1 MKRLFKKYLIISVA
15 CSLPFFC
22 GEPTAMAQ
30 ENNALEAVSTLTV
43 RQTDSVSGYDRD
55 LFQWNKFDED
65 GDGCDT
71 RNDILARDL
80 DNISKQDK
88 CVVLSGILDDPYTGD
103 RIDFQRGQSTSSKVQ
118 IDHIVALSD
127 AWNSGASHWNESKL
141 RAFGN
146 DPYNLAAVDGTANT
160 QKSNSSADEWLPAN
174 AAARCLYVATQV
186 GVKEHYALTVT
197 QTEAQKMREV
207 LGSCPTQSIPQSN
220 GSGLVRLVE
229 QNGKTKHGYPFVDQG
244 NVDVDSEVREYRG
257 MSSVIRQDMAA
268 FLYRWAGS
276 PEYTPSNADMHR
288 FRDVDGATPH
298 AKEIWW
304 LASTGI
310 SEGWLEPD
318 GSRTFRGMSP
328 VTRQDMAAFMHRL
341 VGDYGPA
348 PSKSIVFSDVDG
360 ATPHAKE
367 IWWLAFT
374 GISEGWLEP
383 DGSRTFRGMSPVTRQ
398 DMAAFLYRL
407 AGTPN
412 RDLDTDGAFIYSY
425 FRDVNWSTPHAE
437 DIWWLAMKKI
447 STGWIVTSQP
457 SPLPSHPNQVY
468 YKNCAAVRAAGKA
481 PLHRGDPGYRPE
493 LDRDNDGIACE

>member
-1 MKRLFKKYLIISVA
+1 
-15 CSLPFFC
+15 
-22 GEPTAMAQ
+22 MAQ

-127 AWNSGASHWNESKL
+127 AWNSGASHWNESEL

-257 MSSVIRQDMAA
+257 MSSVMRQDMAA

-288 FRDVDGATPH
+288 FRDVDGSTPH

-310 SEGWLEPD
+310 SEGWLE
-318 GSRTFRGMSP
+318 S
-328 VTRQDMAAFMHRL
+328 
-341 VGDYGPA
+341 
-348 PSKSIVFSDVDG
+348 
-360 ATPHAKE
+360 
-367 IWWLAFT
+367 
-374 GISEGWLEP
+374 

-447 STGWIVTSQP
+447 STGWIVASQP
-457 SPLPSHPNQVY
+457 SPSPSPSHPDQVY

>member
-1 MKRLFKKYLIISVA
+1 MKRLFKKYLVVLVA

-80 DNISKQDK
+80 DDISKQDK
-88 CVVLSGILDDPYTGD
+88 CVVFSGILDDPYTGD

-220 GSGLVRLVE
+220 GPGLVRLVE

-257 MSSVIRQDMAA
+257 MSSVVRQDMAA

-276 PEYTPSNADMHR
+276 PEYMPLNTDMHR
-288 FRDVDGATPH
+288 FCDVDRLTPH

-310 SEGWLEPD
+310 SEGWLD
-318 GSRTFRGMSP
+318 S
-328 VTRQDMAAFMHRL
+328 
-341 VGDYGPA
+341 
-348 PSKSIVFSDVDG
+348 
-360 ATPHAKE
+360 
-367 IWWLAFT
+367 
-374 GISEGWLEP
+374 

-407 AGTPN
+407 CGN
-412 RDLDTDGAFIYSY
+412 
-425 FRDVNWSTPHAE
+425 AE
-437 DIWWLAMKKI
+437 
-447 STGWIVTSQP
+447 S
-457 SPLPSHPNQVY
+457 
-468 YKNCAAVRAAGKA
+468 
-481 PLHRGDPGYRPE
+481 
-493 LDRDNDGIACE
+493 

>member
-1 MKRLFKKYLIISVA
+1 MKRLFKKYLVVLVA

-80 DNISKQDK
+80 DDISKQDK
-88 CVVLSGILDDPYTGD
+88 CVVFSGILDDPYTGD

-220 GSGLVRLVE
+220 GPGLVRLVE

-257 MSSVIRQDMAA
+257 MSSVARQDMAA

-276 PEYTPSNADMHR
+276 PEYMPLNTDMHR
-288 FRDVDGATPH
+288 FCDVDRLTPH

-310 SEGWLEPD
+310 SEGWLD
-318 GSRTFRGMSP
+318 S
-328 VTRQDMAAFMHRL
+328 
-341 VGDYGPA
+341 
-348 PSKSIVFSDVDG
+348 
-360 ATPHAKE
+360 
-367 IWWLAFT
+367 
-374 GISEGWLEP
+374 

-457 SPLPSHPNQVY
+457 SPSPSHPDQVY

>member
-15 CSLPFFC
+15 CSLLFFC

-80 DNISKQDK
+80 DNISKQNK

-127 AWNSGASHWNESKL
+127 AWNSGASHWNESEL

-197 QTEAQKMREV
+197 KTEAQKMREV

-288 FRDVDGATPH
+288 FRDVDGSTPH

-310 SEGWLEPD
+310 SEGWLE
-318 GSRTFRGMSP
+318 S
-328 VTRQDMAAFMHRL
+328 
-341 VGDYGPA
+341 
-348 PSKSIVFSDVDG
+348 
-360 ATPHAKE
+360 
-367 IWWLAFT
+367 
-374 GISEGWLEP
+374 

-437 DIWWLAMKKI
+437 DIWWLAIKKI
-447 STGWIVTSQP
+447 STGWIVASQP
-457 SPLPSHPNQVY
+457 SPSHPDQVY

>member
-304 LASTGI
+304 LAS
-310 SEGWLEPD
+310 
-318 GSRTFRGMSP
+318 
-328 VTRQDMAAFMHRL
+328 A
-341 VGDYGPA
+341 
-348 PSKSIVFSDVDG
+348 
-360 ATPHAKE
+360 
-367 IWWLAFT
+367 

>member
-1 MKRLFKKYLIISVA
+1 MKRLFKKYLVVLVA

-80 DNISKQDK
+80 DDIFKQDK
-88 CVVLSGILDDPYTGD
+88 CVVFSGILDDPYTGD

-220 GSGLVRLVE
+220 GPGLVRLVE

-257 MSSVIRQDMAA
+257 MSSVVRQDMAA

-276 PEYTPSNADMHR
+276 PEYMPLNTDMHR
-288 FRDVDGATPH
+288 FCDVDRLTPH

-310 SEGWLEPD
+310 SEGWLD
-318 GSRTFRGMSP
+318 S
-328 VTRQDMAAFMHRL
+328 
-341 VGDYGPA
+341 
-348 PSKSIVFSDVDG
+348 
-360 ATPHAKE
+360 
-367 IWWLAFT
+367 
-374 GISEGWLEP
+374 

-457 SPLPSHPNQVY
+457 SPSPSHPDQVY

>member
-1 MKRLFKKYLIISVA
+1 M
-15 CSLPFFC
+15 
-22 GEPTAMAQ
+22 
-30 ENNALEAVSTLTV
+30 
-43 RQTDSVSGYDRD
+43 
-55 LFQWNKFDED
+55 
-65 GDGCDT
+65 
-71 RNDILARDL
+71 
-80 DNISKQDK
+80 
-88 CVVLSGILDDPYTGD
+88 
-103 RIDFQRGQSTSSKVQ
+103 
-118 IDHIVALSD
+118 
-127 AWNSGASHWNESKL
+127 
-141 RAFGN
+141 
-146 DPYNLAAVDGTANT
+146 
-160 QKSNSSADEWLPAN
+160 
-174 AAARCLYVATQV
+174 ATQV

-328 VTRQDMAAFMHRL
+328 VTRQDMAAFL
-341 VGDYGPA
+341 
-348 PSKSIVFSDVDG
+348 S
-360 ATPHAKE
+360 
-367 IWWLAFT
+367 
-374 GISEGWLEP
+374 
-383 DGSRTFRGMSPVTRQ
+383 
-398 DMAAFLYRL
+398 RL

-447 STGWIVTSQP
+447 STGWIVASQP
-457 SPLPSHPNQVY
+457 SPLPSHPNQIY

>member
-1 MKRLFKKYLIISVA
+1 MKRLFKKYLVISVA

-22 GEPTAMAQ
+22 GAPTAMAQ
-30 ENNALEAVSTLTV
+30 ENDALEAVSTLTV

-257 MSSVIRQDMAA
+257 MSSVVRQDMAA

-276 PEYTPSNADMHR
+276 PEYMPSNADMHR
-288 FRDVDGATPH
+288 FRDVDRLTPH

-310 SEGWLEPD
+310 SEGWLD
-318 GSRTFRGMSP
+318 
-328 VTRQDMAAFMHRL
+328 A
-341 VGDYGPA
+341 
-348 PSKSIVFSDVDG
+348 
-360 ATPHAKE
+360 
-367 IWWLAFT
+367 
-374 GISEGWLEP
+374 

-447 STGWIVTSQP
+447 STGWIVASQP
-457 SPLPSHPNQVY
+457 SPSPSPSHPDQVY
-468 YKNCAAVRAAGKA
+468 YKNCVAVRAAGKA

>member
-288 FRDVDGATPH
+288 FRDVDGATPY

-304 LASTGI
+304 LAS
-310 SEGWLEPD
+310 
-318 GSRTFRGMSP
+318 
-328 VTRQDMAAFMHRL
+328 
-341 VGDYGPA
+341 
-348 PSKSIVFSDVDG
+348 
-360 ATPHAKE
+360 
-367 IWWLAFT
+367 T

>member
-1 MKRLFKKYLIISVA
+1 MKRLFKKYLVVLVA

-80 DNISKQDK
+80 DDIFKQDK
-88 CVVLSGILDDPYTGD
+88 CVVFSGILDDPYTGD

-220 GSGLVRLVE
+220 GPGLVRLVE

-328 VTRQDMAAFMHRL
+328 VTRQDMAAF
-341 VGDYGPA
+341 
-348 PSKSIVFSDVDG
+348 
-360 ATPHAKE
+360 
-367 IWWLAFT
+367 
-374 GISEGWLEP
+374 
-383 DGSRTFRGMSPVTRQ
+383 
-398 DMAAFLYRL
+398 LYRL

-457 SPLPSHPNQVY
+457 SPSPSHPDQVY

>member
-298 AKEIWW
+298 
-304 LASTGI
+304 
-310 SEGWLEPD
+310 
-318 GSRTFRGMSP
+318 
-328 VTRQDMAAFMHRL
+328 
-341 VGDYGPA
+341 
-348 PSKSIVFSDVDG
+348 
-360 ATPHAKE
+360 
-367 IWWLAFT
+367 
-374 GISEGWLEP
+374 
-383 DGSRTFRGMSPVTRQ
+383 
-398 DMAAFLYRL
+398 
-407 AGTPN
+407 
-412 RDLDTDGAFIYSY
+412 
-425 FRDVNWSTPHAE
+425 
-437 DIWWLAMKKI
+437 
-447 STGWIVTSQP
+447 
-457 SPLPSHPNQVY
+457 
-468 YKNCAAVRAAGKA
+468 
-481 PLHRGDPGYRPE
+481 
-493 LDRDNDGIACE
+493 

>member
-1 MKRLFKKYLIISVA
+1 
-15 CSLPFFC
+15 
-22 GEPTAMAQ
+22 MAQ

-127 AWNSGASHWNESKL
+127 AWNSGASHWNESEL

-288 FRDVDGATPH
+288 FRDVDGSTPH

-310 SEGWLEPD
+310 SEGWLE
-318 GSRTFRGMSP
+318 S
-328 VTRQDMAAFMHRL
+328 
-341 VGDYGPA
+341 
-348 PSKSIVFSDVDG
+348 
-360 ATPHAKE
+360 
-367 IWWLAFT
+367 
-374 GISEGWLEP
+374 

>member
-22 GEPTAMAQ
+22 GEPTAMSQ

-127 AWNSGASHWNESKL
+127 AWNSGASHWNESEL

-288 FRDVDGATPH
+288 FRDVDGSTPH

-310 SEGWLEPD
+310 SEGWLE
-318 GSRTFRGMSP
+318 S
-328 VTRQDMAAFMHRL
+328 
-341 VGDYGPA
+341 
-348 PSKSIVFSDVDG
+348 
-360 ATPHAKE
+360 
-367 IWWLAFT
+367 
-374 GISEGWLEP
+374 

>member
-1 MKRLFKKYLIISVA
+1 MKRLFKKYLVVLVA

-43 RQTDSVSGYDRD
+43 CQTDSVSGYDRD

-80 DNISKQDK
+80 DDIFKQDK
-88 CVVLSGILDDPYTGD
+88 CVVFSGILDDPYTGD

-220 GSGLVRLVE
+220 GPGLVRLVE

-257 MSSVIRQDMAA
+257 MSSVVRQDMAA

-276 PEYTPSNADMHR
+276 PEYMPSNTDMHR
-288 FRDVDGATPH
+288 FCDVDRLTPH

-310 SEGWLEPD
+310 SEGWLD
-318 GSRTFRGMSP
+318 S
-328 VTRQDMAAFMHRL
+328 
-341 VGDYGPA
+341 
-348 PSKSIVFSDVDG
+348 
-360 ATPHAKE
+360 
-367 IWWLAFT
+367 
-374 GISEGWLEP
+374 

-457 SPLPSHPNQVY
+457 SPSPSHPDQVY

>member
-328 VTRQDMAAFMHRL
+328 VTL
-341 VGDYGPA
+341 
-348 PSKSIVFSDVDG
+348 
-360 ATPHAKE
+360 
-367 IWWLAFT
+367 
-374 GISEGWLEP
+374 
-383 DGSRTFRGMSPVTRQ
+383 Q

>member
-244 NVDVDSEVREYRG
+244 NVDVNSEVREYRG

-310 SEGWLEPD
+310 SEGWLE
-318 GSRTFRGMSP
+318 S
-328 VTRQDMAAFMHRL
+328 
-341 VGDYGPA
+341 
-348 PSKSIVFSDVDG
+348 
-360 ATPHAKE
+360 
-367 IWWLAFT
+367 
-374 GISEGWLEP
+374 

-447 STGWIVTSQP
+447 STGWIVASQP
-457 SPLPSHPNQVY
+457 SPLPSHPNQIY

>member
-1 MKRLFKKYLIISVA
+1 
-15 CSLPFFC
+15 
-22 GEPTAMAQ
+22 MAQ

-80 DNISKQDK
+80 DNISKQNK

-127 AWNSGASHWNESKL
+127 AWNSGASHWNESEL

-288 FRDVDGATPH
+288 FRDVDGSTPH

-310 SEGWLEPD
+310 SEGWLE
-318 GSRTFRGMSP
+318 S
-328 VTRQDMAAFMHRL
+328 
-341 VGDYGPA
+341 
-348 PSKSIVFSDVDG
+348 
-360 ATPHAKE
+360 
-367 IWWLAFT
+367 
-374 GISEGWLEP
+374 

-447 STGWIVTSQP
+447 STGWIVASQP
-457 SPLPSHPNQVY
+457 SPSPSPSHPDQVY

>member
-1 MKRLFKKYLIISVA
+1 MKRLFKKYLVISVA

-22 GEPTAMAQ
+22 GAPTAMAQ
-30 ENNALEAVSTLTV
+30 ENDALEAVSTLTV

-328 VTRQDMAAFMHRL
+328 VTRQDMAAF
-341 VGDYGPA
+341 
-348 PSKSIVFSDVDG
+348 
-360 ATPHAKE
+360 
-367 IWWLAFT
+367 
-374 GISEGWLEP
+374 
-383 DGSRTFRGMSPVTRQ
+383 
-398 DMAAFLYRL
+398 LYRL

-447 STGWIVTSQP
+447 STGWIVASQP
-457 SPLPSHPNQVY
+457 SPLPSHPNQIY

>member
-207 LGSCPTQSIPQSN
+207 LGSCPMQSIPQSN

-304 LASTGI
+304 LAS
-310 SEGWLEPD
+310 
-318 GSRTFRGMSP
+318 
-328 VTRQDMAAFMHRL
+328 
-341 VGDYGPA
+341 
-348 PSKSIVFSDVDG
+348 
-360 ATPHAKE
+360 
-367 IWWLAFT
+367 T

>member
-1 MKRLFKKYLIISVA
+1 MKRLFKKYLVVLVA

-80 DNISKQDK
+80 DDISKQDK
-88 CVVLSGILDDPYTGD
+88 CVVFSGILDDPYTGD

-220 GSGLVRLVE
+220 GPGLVRLVE

-257 MSSVIRQDMAA
+257 MSSVVRQDMAA

-276 PEYTPSNADMHR
+276 PEYMPSNTDMHR
-288 FRDVDGATPH
+288 FCDVDRLTPH

-310 SEGWLEPD
+310 SEGWLD
-318 GSRTFRGMSP
+318 S
-328 VTRQDMAAFMHRL
+328 
-341 VGDYGPA
+341 
-348 PSKSIVFSDVDG
+348 
-360 ATPHAKE
+360 
-367 IWWLAFT
+367 
-374 GISEGWLEP
+374 

-457 SPLPSHPNQVY
+457 SPSPSHPDQVY

>member
-276 PEYTPSNADMHR
+276 PEYMPSNTDMHR
-288 FRDVDGATPH
+288 FCDVDRLTPH

-304 LASTGI
+304 LAS
-310 SEGWLEPD
+310 
-318 GSRTFRGMSP
+318 
-328 VTRQDMAAFMHRL
+328 
-341 VGDYGPA
+341 
-348 PSKSIVFSDVDG
+348 
-360 ATPHAKE
+360 
-367 IWWLAFT
+367 T

>member
-127 AWNSGASHWNESKL
+127 AWNSGASHWNESEL

-288 FRDVDGATPH
+288 FRDVDGSTPH

-310 SEGWLEPD
+310 SEGWLE
-318 GSRTFRGMSP
+318 S
-328 VTRQDMAAFMHRL
+328 
-341 VGDYGPA
+341 
-348 PSKSIVFSDVDG
+348 
-360 ATPHAKE
+360 
-367 IWWLAFT
+367 
-374 GISEGWLEP
+374 

>member
-22 GEPTAMAQ
+22 GTPTAMAQ

-88 CVVLSGILDDPYTGD
+88 CVVLSGILDDPYTGG

-127 AWNSGASHWNESKL
+127 AWNSGASHWNESEL

-197 QTEAQKMREV
+197 KTEAQKMREV

-220 GSGLVRLVE
+220 RSGLVRLVE

-244 NVDVDSEVREYRG
+244 NVDADSEVREYRG

-288 FRDVDGATPH
+288 FRDVDGSTPH

-310 SEGWLEPD
+310 SEGWLE
-318 GSRTFRGMSP
+318 S
-328 VTRQDMAAFMHRL
+328 
-341 VGDYGPA
+341 
-348 PSKSIVFSDVDG
+348 
-360 ATPHAKE
+360 
-367 IWWLAFT
+367 
-374 GISEGWLEP
+374 

-447 STGWIVTSQP
+447 STGWIVASQP
-457 SPLPSHPNQVY
+457 SPSHPDQVY

>member
-1 MKRLFKKYLIISVA
+1 
-15 CSLPFFC
+15 
-22 GEPTAMAQ
+22 MAQ

-80 DNISKQDK
+80 DNISKQNK

-127 AWNSGASHWNESKL
+127 VWNSGASHWNESEL

-288 FRDVDGATPH
+288 FRDVDGSTPH

-310 SEGWLEPD
+310 SEGWLE
-318 GSRTFRGMSP
+318 S
-328 VTRQDMAAFMHRL
+328 
-341 VGDYGPA
+341 
-348 PSKSIVFSDVDG
+348 
-360 ATPHAKE
+360 
-367 IWWLAFT
+367 
-374 GISEGWLEP
+374 

-447 STGWIVTSQP
+447 STGWIVASQP
-457 SPLPSHPNQVY
+457 SPSPSPSHPDQVY

>member
-220 GSGLVRLVE
+220 GPGLVRLVE

-310 SEGWLEPD
+310 SEGWLD
-318 GSRTFRGMSP
+318 
-328 VTRQDMAAFMHRL
+328 A
-341 VGDYGPA
+341 
-348 PSKSIVFSDVDG
+348 
-360 ATPHAKE
+360 
-367 IWWLAFT
+367 
-374 GISEGWLEP
+374 

>member
-1 MKRLFKKYLIISVA
+1 
-15 CSLPFFC
+15 
-22 GEPTAMAQ
+22 MAQ

-80 DNISKQDK
+80 DNISKRDK

-127 AWNSGASHWNESKL
+127 AWNSGASHWNESEL

-257 MSSVIRQDMAA
+257 MSSVVRQDMAA

-288 FRDVDGATPH
+288 FRDVDGSTPH

-310 SEGWLEPD
+310 SEGWLE
-318 GSRTFRGMSP
+318 S
-328 VTRQDMAAFMHRL
+328 
-341 VGDYGPA
+341 
-348 PSKSIVFSDVDG
+348 
-360 ATPHAKE
+360 
-367 IWWLAFT
+367 
-374 GISEGWLEP
+374 

-447 STGWIVTSQP
+447 STGWIVASQP
-457 SPLPSHPNQVY
+457 SPSPSPSHPDQVY

>member
-1 MKRLFKKYLIISVA
+1 MKRLFKKYLVVLVA

-80 DNISKQDK
+80 DDIFKQDK
-88 CVVLSGILDDPYTGD
+88 CVVFSGILDDPYTGD

-220 GSGLVRLVE
+220 GPGLVRLVE

-257 MSSVIRQDMAA
+257 MSSVVRQDMAA

-276 PEYTPSNADMHR
+276 PEYMPSNTDMHR
-288 FRDVDGATPH
+288 FCDVDRLTPH

-310 SEGWLEPD
+310 SEGWLD
-318 GSRTFRGMSP
+318 S
-328 VTRQDMAAFMHRL
+328 
-341 VGDYGPA
+341 
-348 PSKSIVFSDVDG
+348 
-360 ATPHAKE
+360 
-367 IWWLAFT
+367 
-374 GISEGWLEP
+374 

-457 SPLPSHPNQVY
+457 SPSPSHPDQVY

>member
-1 MKRLFKKYLIISVA
+1 MKRLFKKYLVVLVA

-80 DNISKQDK
+80 DDIFKQDK
-88 CVVLSGILDDPYTGD
+88 CVVFSGILDDPYTGD

-220 GSGLVRLVE
+220 GPGLVRLVE

-257 MSSVIRQDMAA
+257 MSSVARQDMAA

-276 PEYTPSNADMHR
+276 PEYMPSNTDMHR
-288 FRDVDGATPH
+288 FCDVDRLTPH

-310 SEGWLEPD
+310 SEG
-318 GSRTFRGMSP
+318 
-328 VTRQDMAAFMHRL
+328 RL
-341 VGDYGPA
+341 D
-348 PSKSIVFSDVDG
+348 S
-360 ATPHAKE
+360 
-367 IWWLAFT
+367 
-374 GISEGWLEP
+374 

-457 SPLPSHPNQVY
+457 SPSPSHPDQVY

>member
-288 FRDVDGATPH
+288 FRDVDGSTPH

-310 SEGWLEPD
+310 SEGWLE
-318 GSRTFRGMSP
+318 S
-328 VTRQDMAAFMHRL
+328 
-341 VGDYGPA
+341 
-348 PSKSIVFSDVDG
+348 
-360 ATPHAKE
+360 
-367 IWWLAFT
+367 
-374 GISEGWLEP
+374 

>member
-310 SEGWLEPD
+310 SEGWLE
-318 GSRTFRGMSP
+318 S
-328 VTRQDMAAFMHRL
+328 
-341 VGDYGPA
+341 
-348 PSKSIVFSDVDG
+348 
-360 ATPHAKE
+360 
-367 IWWLAFT
+367 
-374 GISEGWLEP
+374 